1 MGDQQVNTSLLPLTD
16 DHKKE
21 SGRNLPRKVSF
32 KVRKGVHLY
41 DFIWFKTQCL
51 WLGNTPNILFASSFV
66 LFWFSSNSI
75 VSGGNVREGFVI
87 VEDPQ
92 LPPCLCH
99 LLACHHHFPPGGWVA
114 VSISQLLFLRAI
126 KINAPIIKVCTN
138 YPWQI
143 ILDTNCFKRRKA
155 LIENDLQLKCLFL
168 SCSNSDINQHK
179 NFIFYFLDL
188 TWTVLVPGEAGSC
201 REVEKEMFLKQQN
214 WKEGVSLI

>member
-21 SGRNLPRKVSF
+21 SGRKLPRKVSF

-114 VSISQLLFLRAI
+114 VNKPVAVLKSN
-126 KINAPIIKVCTN
+126 KDKCTHHKSLHKLSLAN
-138 YPWQI
+138 YPWYK
-143 ILDTNCFKRRKA
+143 L
-155 LIENDLQLKCLFL
+155 L
-168 SCSNSDINQHK
+168 
-179 NFIFYFLDL
+179 
-188 TWTVLVPGEAGSC
+188 
-201 REVEKEMFLKQQN
+201 
-214 WKEGVSLI
+214 